1 MKIFPILSISE
12 TKDDF
17 YQAFTRE
24 ETGFAYIAYYSDMK
38 VGPAIISIDIR
49 HGYTM
54 SPGGGGVLRADRQ
67 QRAVHPL
74 AGQPQQAQEVGV
86 GTLIKRSSYA

>member
-38 VGPAIISIDIR
+38 VRGADSIHDIIHPVTR
-49 HGYTM
+49 
-54 SPGGGGVLRADRQ
+54 RALC
-67 QRAVHPL
+67 A
-74 AGQPQQAQEVGV
+74 A
-86 GTLIKRSSYA
+86 S

>member
-17 YQAFTRE
+17 YQTFTRE

-38 VGPAIISIDIR
+38 VRPATAYIHDIVHLHTR
-49 HGYTM
+49 
-54 SPGGGGVLRADRQ
+54 RARC
-67 QRAVHPL
+67 AV
-74 AGQPQQAQEVGV
+74 
-86 GTLIKRSSYA
+86 S

>member
-17 YQAFTRE
+17 YQTFTRE

-38 VGPAIISIDIR
+38 VRPLQPLYMISCTCI
-49 HGYTM
+49 
-54 SPGGGGVLRADRQ
+54 PGGRGVL
-67 QRAVHPL
+67 
-74 AGQPQQAQEVGV
+74 
-86 GTLIKRSSYA
+86 

>member
-17 YQAFTRE
+17 YQTFTRE

-38 VGPAIISIDIR
+38 VR
-49 HGYTM
+49 
-54 SPGGGGVLRADRQ
+54 
-67 QRAVHPL
+67 
-74 AGQPQQAQEVGV
+74 GQ
-86 GTLIKRSSYA
+86 LL